1 MLVMQVYG
9 GAIGFT
15 VGSLVRS
22 QIGIGNSVVRSEGTS
37 CNDCFATFVDV
48 SITNSSAMSTVS
60 GNQLHPQL
68 VFSFTTF
75 ISFRSCID
83 VRSSC

>member
-1 MLVMQVYG
+1 MLDMQVYG

-15 VGSLVRS
+15 IGSLVRS
-22 QIGIGNSVVRSEGTS
+22 QIGIGNSVVRSEGTN

-48 SITNSSAMSTVS
+48 SITNSAAISTVS
-60 GNQLHPQL
+60 GNQLYPQL

-75 ISFRSCID
+75 ISFRSSID
-83 VRSSC
+83 IRSSC